1 MLHQINSNS
10 LMDKDD
16 FELKKEN
23 DNLKK
28 IFYKGSMKKNKS
40 KKNSIPSL
48 FAKKY
53 IYYYYAFFWIILLLF
68 VFSR

>member
-1 MLHQINSNS
+1 KFIEEIVFSYRYKIVYFIKKL
-10 LMDKDD
+10 
-16 FELKKEN
+16 LKN
-23 DNLKK
+23 T
-28 IFYKGSMKKNKS
+28 IFMKKNKS

-48 FAKKY
+48 FARKY

>member
-1 MLHQINSNS
+1 
-10 LMDKDD
+10 
-16 FELKKEN
+16 
-23 DNLKK
+23 
-28 IFYKGSMKKNKS
+28 MKKNKS

-48 FAKKY
+48 FARKY